1 MGASSSVLTA
11 NSNIMYILDQN
22 NNILQKARICTFKE
36 LNLEERKHLQEW
48 IAAEPSSLGEELL
61 IIQKEFDGFADT
73 KERLDLLALDKQ
85 GCLVI
90 IENKLDDSGR
100 DVTWQAIKYASYC
113 SSLSKSEIIQMYQKY
128 LGEGHNAEEMISE
141 FMDGKEIKEID
152 LNPDNSQRIF
162 FVAANFRK
170 EVTSSVLWL
179 TNFNLRLKCFKVTPY
194 KYGDRVLIDFDQII
208 PIKDTEEY
216 TIKMATK
223 KQEAVQDAGVTAAND
238 QKRQAFWQKFI
249 EYNKAH
255 NGPYSSA
262 SGTSDRWLGKSL
274 GFGGI
279 SCEVTINNPNIRT
292 SVTFNIGDKTENK
305 KAFDYV
311 AQFKDEI
318 EKALPDYDLS
328 WERGDDKVTSV
339 IRCTRTG
346 LGLPDD
352 DRYDEIISYLTT
364 SAQAFIQVFGKY
376 IAKYKK
382 LSANHHASN

>member
-208 PIKDTEEY
+208 PIKDY
-216 TIKMATK
+216 CCPIKIEDSTK
-223 KQEAVQDAGVTAAND
+223 A
-238 QKRQAFWQKFI
+238 
-249 EYNKAH
+249 
-255 NGPYSSA
+255 
-262 SGTSDRWLGKSL
+262 WLN
-274 GFGGI
+274 
-279 SCEVTINNPNIRT
+279 C
-292 SVTFNIGDKTENK
+292 
-305 KAFDYV
+305 
-311 AQFKDEI
+311 
-318 EKALPDYDLS
+318 
-328 WERGDDKVTSV
+328 
-339 IRCTRTG
+339 
-346 LGLPDD
+346 
-352 DRYDEIISYLTT
+352 
-364 SAQAFIQVFGKY
+364 
-376 IAKYKK
+376 
-382 LSANHHASN
+382 